1 MVSVIYPWLRD
12 RKREDPA
19 RCTYLDKSKGD
30 ANLKANPT
38 GNKENSAKKGTDFL
52 RGKEGWRR
60 RHVRREGEIR
70 QRLGGVIDRC
80 KGRRGRRN

>member
-19 RCTYLDKSKGD
+19 RYTYLDKSKGD

-38 GNKENSAKKGTDFL
+38 GNKENSAKEGTDFL
-52 RGKEGWRR
+52 RGK
-60 RHVRREGEIR
+60 GEEAAA
-70 QRLGGVIDRC
+70 C
-80 KGRRGRRN
+80 SKGRGHSSTPGRSDR